1 MKNDRNKVINKDA
14 GTMSSQK
21 TNEDFNKKK
30 PEPKDF
36 LKKKRIPTEKIPNIG
51 KDIEDKSFGETAKKN
66 EVKISEALNEKIIN
80 GDANVKYDIN
90 RQSIINSS
98 TKK

>member
-1 MKNDRNKVINKDA
+1 MKTSKTDKSDHNA
-14 GTMSSQK
+14 GSMSSQK

-36 LKKKRIPTEKIPNIG
+36 PEKKRKAIKKIPNIEE
-51 KDIEDKSFGETAKKN
+51 DVIDKSFDETAKKN
-66 EVKISEALNEKIIN
+66 EVKIDEVLNEKIIN

-90 RQSIINSS
+90 RQTIINSS
-98 TKK
+98 TNQ

>member
-1 MKNDRNKVINKDA
+1 MKTYKTDKRNHNA
-14 GTMSSQK
+14 GSLSSQK
-21 TNEDFNKKK
+21 TNEDLNKKK

-36 LKKKRIPTEKIPNIG
+36 PEKHRKPTEKIPNTG
-51 KDIEDKSFGETAKKN
+51 KGIEDKSFDETAEKN
-66 EVKISEALNEKIIN
+66 EVKINEALNEKIIN

-98 TKK
+98 TNK